1 MQYDECVS
9 EDEGEMKMAKKV
21 EALTAY
27 MGRELREGDLVEV
40 HYNLHEGGFSI
51 TSVESG
57 LVVARAPYV
66 HLINVKTK
74 VSEHRRQRVIEKKSK
89 NVHAKI
95 CGIYTKEELDMS
107 GARVLTYN
115 PYKYETFVDKET
127 EQPVLQA
134 SRVKCVDKSALYV

>member
-1 MQYDECVS
+1 MP
-9 EDEGEMKMAKKV
+9 KKV
-21 EALTAY
+21 EVLTAF
-27 MGRELREGDLVEV
+27 MDRELNEGDLVEV

-51 TSVESG
+51 TNVKSG

-66 HLINVKTK
+66 HLINVRTK
-74 VSEHRRQRVIEKKSK
+74 VSEKSRQRVIEKGSK

-95 CGIYTKEELDMS
+95 VGIYTKQELDMS
-107 GARVLTYN
+107 GARVMTYN

-134 SRVKCVDKSALYV
+134 IQVKCVEKSALYV

>member
-1 MQYDECVS
+1 
-9 EDEGEMKMAKKV
+9 MATKKKV
-21 EALTAY
+21 EVLTSF
-27 MGRELREGDLVEV
+27 MGRELSEGDLVEV

-51 TSVESG
+51 TNVESG

-66 HLINVKTK
+66 YLTNVTTK
-74 VSEHRRQRVIEKKSK
+74 VSEKSRQRVIREGSK

-95 CGIYTKEELDMS
+95 VGNYTKQELDMS

-127 EQPVLQA
+127 EQSVLQA
-134 SRVKCVDKSALYV
+134 IRAKCVEKGALYV